1 MTTVSRCTVSPPQN
15 NSVTARHISQFY
27 AVVFILKISKQ
38 ENDCTHI
45 SVSDAV
51 DKIKK
56 RCNTKWIFPTC
67 KLGINLQNW
76 IFPFLLAYK
85 ITTSN
90 TTQRKVFFV
99 FEDFFF
105 FFQWDKD
112 SMVYRILRLDHEDQ
126 KHCQRIFVLASSRQR
141 QGLFHLFDLMT
152 PEKEMRPSA
161 NVKRQSISQCE
172 ISAMALTA

>member
-1 MTTVSRCTVSPPQN
+1 MNINSELQNKHCGHTVRTTLVLRVRTVQMKTVSRWIVSPPQN

-27 AVVFILKISKQ
+27 AIVFILKISKQ
-38 ENDCTHI
+38 DNFCAHI

-56 RCNTKWIFPTC
+56 RCNAKWIFPTC
-67 KLGINLQNW
+67 KLGIDLQNW

-90 TTQRKVFFV
+90 TTQRNVFCV
-99 FEDFFF
+99 CEDFFFF

-112 SMVYRILRLDHEDQ
+112 SMVYRILRLDHDDQ
-126 KHCQRIFVLASSRQR
+126 KHCQRIFVLASLRR
-141 QGLFHLFDLMT
+141 
-152 PEKEMRPSA
+152 R
-161 NVKRQSISQCE
+161 
-172 ISAMALTA
+172 